1 MSLKLVSPVMLA
13 GLVNQLIL
21 VRLVSTVVPLR
32 LASPV
37 TTVRLVKQAISGKL
51 VSPVVSVKQISPFMP
66 FTLVSPCQ
74 VRRVRPVRL
83 VASLVTSVRMT
94 KSRWEVRHVSNINQV
109 AQFCQ
114 VTQPLR
120 LVGSALSVEFFWSS
134 TDEQISYQAIL
145 SGACRLPLDQVD

>member
-1 MSLKLVSPVMLA
+1 
-13 GLVNQLIL
+13 
-21 VRLVSTVVPLR
+21 
-32 LASPV
+32 
-37 TTVRLVKQAISGKL
+37 
-51 VSPVVSVKQISPFMP
+51 MP
-66 FTLVSPCQ
+66 FTLVSLCQ
-74 VRRVRPVRL
+74 VRKIYRPVRQ

-145 SGACRLPLDQVD
+145 SSAFRSPLGQVD